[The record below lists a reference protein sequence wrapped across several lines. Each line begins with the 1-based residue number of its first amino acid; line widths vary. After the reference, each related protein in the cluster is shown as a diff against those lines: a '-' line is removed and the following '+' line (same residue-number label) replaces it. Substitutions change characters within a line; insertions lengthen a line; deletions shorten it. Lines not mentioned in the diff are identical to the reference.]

1 MKLCLILILLTIIR
15 FGNGSQIKT
24 TQPYK
29 YLTKPTNDI
38 TIKIMVHIDKELTRK
53 LIQKYGLKTRKKLKN
68 LTHGILENARKLFM
82 HPSLNQTINFKLL
95 DTRFLR
101 NSKVIAMD
109 ENAPKYLSS
118 YCDWQSKK
126 KMSER
131 SLYYSVLL
139 TGLDLFHVNDGK
151 LIRSNSGRGYTRG
164 MCSVRKSCALIEWDP
179 RTISFLLAH
188 EIGHSLG
195 MRHDGPP
202 YNQCSDQKNI
212 MAIKYDESHHPKS
225 WSPCSWFSLRQFL
238 KTSKAWCVR
247 TEHDRRNTL
256 KHYVSRN

>member
-1 MKLCLILILLTIIR
+1 MKLCLVWLLFTIVD
-15 FGNGSQIKT
+15 FGYGGQIKT
-24 TQPYK
+24 KQPIK
-29 YLTKPTNDI
+29 YIAKPNNDI

-53 LIQKYGLKTRKKLKN
+53 LVQEYGLKTRKKLKN
-68 LTHGILENARKLFM
+68 LTHGILESARKLFM

-101 NSKVIAMD
+101 NNRVIAMD

-126 KMSER
+126 KISER
-131 SLYYSVLL
+131 TLYYSVLL
-139 TGLDLFHVNDGK
+139 TGLDLFHVNNGK

-164 MCSVRKSCALIEWDP
+164 MCSARKSCALIEWDP
-179 RTISFLLAH
+179 RTIGFLLAH

-212 MAIKYDESHHPKS
+212 MAVRYEESHHPTS
-225 WSPCSWFSLRQFL
+225 WSPCSWYSLRQFL
-238 KTSKAWCVR
+238 KTSKSWCLR
-247 TEHDRRNTL
+247 TQYDRRVTSKYTTSKN
-256 KHYVSRN
+256 